1 MREPISLIEPLTPPV
16 GNRKLEDLAS
26 ELIAAAAALNQ
37 TVPPIVRQELGKLV
51 RSMNCYYSNL
61 IEEYS
66 CYLQFSNGK
75 NLIINYQLSIINYQ
89 LSIINSIYHSSST
102 TGSNSSS
109 SQLSFIGCTTL
120 EIASLTK
127 ALTNS
132 SLRVS

>member
-75 NLIINYQLSIINYQ
+75 NLIINYQLSIQFTIHLQLLVLTLLLPNY
-89 LSIINSIYHSSST
+89 LSS
-102 TGSNSSS
+102 
-109 SQLSFIGCTTL
+109 
-120 EIASLTK
+120 A
-127 ALTNS
+127 ALP
-132 SLRVS
+132 

>member
-75 NLIINYQLSIINYQ
+75 NLIINYQLSIIN
-89 LSIINSIYHSSST
+89 SIYHSSST